1 MEDIMFC
8 VIQEVK
14 THKPSKGEPKRIETY
29 RNSWKMSNEEY
40 YSYGWRYSEERF
52 ERPLKPSY
60 RISIH
65 QSHRENGKVKKKQF
79 VICTARYYDIAENMF
94 TIYDSWYEKKILAV
108 AEELAVEADKIYD
121 ILNAKIS
128 PLEKKIQEEYRA
140 TEEYKTYIEN
150 KKILNEYHTRK
161 SEFTKKY
168 EADQSGY
175 DKCYDVFGILRNK
188 DCLEKIKRE
197 YKQRK
202 EYEKKSRS
210 YQESFYGN
218 YNKYFGGSEGSYRNS
233 ISDNHT
239 EDEKETLKQFYRV
252 LSKKF
257 HPDANPDIDT
267 SKEMQLLN
275 RLKSEWG
282 V

>member
-8 VIQEVK
+8 VIQEIK
-14 THKPSKGEPKRIETY
+14 THKSSIGQSKRIEAY
-29 RNSWKMSNEEY
+29 RSSWKLNEEEY
-40 YSYGWRYSEERF
+40 YSYQWCYSDEKF
-52 ERPLKPSY
+52 ERPLRPSY

-65 QSHRENGKVKKKQF
+65 QSYRENGRVKKRQF

-94 TIYDSWYEKKILAV
+94 TIYDSWYEKKISDI
-108 AEELAVEADKIYD
+108 AEELSVEADEIYN
-121 ILNAKIS
+121 ILDAKIL
-128 PLEKKIQEEYRA
+128 PLEKKIQEEYRE
-140 TEEYKTYIEN
+140 TEEYKTYIKN
-150 KKILNEYHTRK
+150 RKILDEYSERK
-161 SEFTKKY
+161 SEFAKKY
-168 EADQSGY
+168 EIEQDEY
-175 DKCYDVFGILRNK
+175 DKCYDVFGELRNPE
-188 DCLEKIKRE
+188 CLEKIKWK
-197 YKQRK
+197 YKLRK

-210 YQESFYGN
+210 YQENFYSN
-218 YNKYFGGSEGSYRNS
+218 YSKYFGGGGSSYHNT

-239 EDEKETLKQFYRV
+239 DEDRETLKQFYRV

>member
-1 MEDIMFC
+1 MFC

-14 THKPSKGEPKRIETY
+14 THKPSTGEPKRIEAY
-29 RNSWKMSNEEY
+29 RNSWKLSDEQY

-52 ERPLKPSY
+52 ERPLKQSY

-65 QSHRENGKVKKKQF
+65 QSYRENGKVKKKQF
-79 VICTARYYDIAENMF
+79 VICTARYYDIAENF
-94 TIYDSWYEKKILAV
+94 FNIYDSWYEEKIKLI
-108 AEELAVEADKIYD
+108 AEELSVEIDEIYD
-121 ILNAKIS
+121 LLNDKMY

-150 KKILNEYHTRK
+150 RNILDDYSKRK
-161 SEFTKKY
+161 SEFAKKY
-168 EADQSGY
+168 EVDQSEY
-175 DKCYDVFGILRNK
+175 DKCYDVFGELRNA
-188 DCLEKIKRE
+188 DCLEKIKKG

-202 EYEKKSRS
+202 EYERKSRS
-210 YQESFYGN
+210 YQEKFYSN
-218 YNKYFGGSEGSYRNS
+218 YSKYFGGDGSSYHNS
-233 ISDNHT
+233 ISNNHE
-239 EDEKETLKQFYRV
+239 EDDKEILKQFYRV

-257 HPDANPDIDT
+257 HPDVNPDVDT

-282 V
+282 L

>member
-1 MEDIMFC
+1 MFC

-14 THKPSKGEPKRIETY
+14 THKPSIGEPKRIEAY
-29 RNSWKMSNEEY
+29 RNTWKLSDEVY
-40 YSYGWRYSEERF
+40 YSYGWRYSEEKF

-65 QSHRENGKVKKKQF
+65 QSYRENGKVKKKQF
-79 VICTARYYDIAENMF
+79 VICTAQYYDIAGNLF
-94 TIYDSWYEKKILAV
+94 TIYESWYEKKILAI
-108 AEELAVEADKIYD
+108 AEELSVEADEIYD

-128 PLEKKIQEEYRA
+128 PLEQKIQEEYRT
-140 TEEYKTYIEN
+140 TEEYKTYIQN
-150 KKILNEYHTRK
+150 RKILDEYSKRK
-161 SEFTKKY
+161 SEFVKEY
-168 EADQSGY
+168 EVDQKEY
-175 DKCYDVFGILRNK
+175 DKCYDVFGELRNA

-202 EYEKKSRS
+202 EYEEKSRS
-210 YQESFYGN
+210 YQKDFWSN
-218 YNKYFGGSEGSYRNS
+218 YSKYFSGGSSSSYYNF
-233 ISDNHT
+233 ISNNYT
-239 EDEKETLKQFYRV
+239 EDDKETLKQFYRV

-275 RLKSEWG
+275 RIKSEWG

>member
-1 MEDIMFC
+1 MFC

-14 THKPSKGEPKRIETY
+14 THKPSTGEPKRIKAH
-29 RNSWKMSNEEY
+29 RNTWKSSDEEY
-40 YSYGWRYSEERF
+40 YSYGWHYSDERF

-65 QSHRENGKVKKKQF
+65 QSYRENGRVKKRQF

-94 TIYDSWYEKKILAV
+94 TIYDSWYEKKISDI
-108 AEELAVEADKIYD
+108 AEKLSVEADEIYN
-121 ILNAKIS
+121 ILDAKIL
-128 PLEKKIQEEYRA
+128 PLEKKIQEEYRE
-140 TEEYKTYIEN
+140 TEEYKTYIKN
-150 KKILNEYHTRK
+150 RKILDEYSERK
-161 SEFTKKY
+161 SEFAKKY
-168 EADQSGY
+168 EVEQDEY
-175 DKCYDVFGILRNK
+175 DKCYDVFGELRNPE
-188 DCLEKIKRE
+188 CLEEIKRK

-202 EYEKKSRS
+202 EYEKKSRG
-210 YQESFYGN
+210 YQENFYSN
-218 YNKYFGGSEGSYRNS
+218 YSKYFSGGGSSYHNS

-239 EDEKETLKQFYRV
+239 DEDKETLKQFYRV

>member
-1 MEDIMFC
+1 MFC

-14 THKPSKGEPKRIETY
+14 THKPSIGEPKRIEAY
-29 RNSWKMSNEEY
+29 RNPWKLSNEEC
-40 YSYGWRYSEERF
+40 YSYAWNYSKERF

-65 QSHRENGKVKKKQF
+65 QSYRENGMIKKKQF
-79 VICTARYYDIAENMF
+79 VICTARYYDIAENTF
-94 TIYDSWYEKKILAV
+94 TIYEDWYVKKILAI
-108 AEELAVEADKIYD
+108 AEELSVETDDIYD

-140 TEEYKTYIEN
+140 TEEYKTYLEN
-150 KKILNEYHTRK
+150 RKILDEYFKRK
-161 SEFTKKY
+161 SEFAKKY
-168 EADQSGY
+168 EIDQDEY
-175 DKCYDVFGILRNK
+175 DKCYDVFGELRNP
-188 DCLEKIKRE
+188 DYLEKIKRE

-202 EYEKKSRS
+202 EYEEKSRS
-210 YQESFYGN
+210 YQEDFYSN
-218 YNKYFGGSEGSYRNS
+218 YNKFFGGNASSYGKFSSSNYTSE
-233 ISDNHT
+233 D
-239 EDEKETLKQFYRV
+239 KEMFKRFYRV

-275 RLKSEWG
+275 RLKNDWG